1 MLTVANNGAQEVRNL
16 PVRPVRPTRP
26 LSAEYPLKVR
36 GLLDLP
42 SLAGSEVLA
51 GAAGLDQLVSRIN
64 VMEVPDILPWV
75 KPHELL
81 LTTGFPLRDA
91 ETGRPFEADAL
102 VELIHGLAEREVAAF
117 GIKAGRYLDELP
129 GPVLA
134 AADRLAFPILRLPHE
149 VAFDD
154 VMSDVFTQL
163 VDRQAWALDVA
174 DRLHR
179 ALTAIVLGGGDQPQI
194 AEEFAALFGAAV
206 LICTLDGRV
215 QTMAG
220 DETEVAALHELDMF
234 DSSGRFR
241 IESTRIGLQ
250 PAPGAATASVTS
262 GQLAV
267 AAVAAGGTD
276 LARIAA
282 YRREGGLDS
291 VTVQALERAAT
302 VTALAITK
310 QLAVSAVESKF
321 RGDFLRDALFG
332 NAGTPA
338 RVVDH
343 CRQLGWDVD
352 RPLVVVVAELDPVPD
367 QDPAA
372 VVAPTVA
379 GRSPQERF
387 SAAWQ
392 QVLNARDKAIPVVGF
407 SHEVVSLI
415 PVAAGEEHA
424 VIGEIIMAI
433 RGDRGG
439 GRRSFCAGVSR
450 VVASIEGLPDGY
462 AQARRA
468 VAVGRRMGGPGTVS
482 HFDRLGVYRLL
493 SLVSEG
499 EELRAFAADVLSSL
513 VDDTAEATDLRQT
526 LQALLDSNCNV
537 AETARLLHFHYNTLR
552 YRIAKLERIIG
563 PFTTDAHLRLNVN
576 LALQVLQMRGL

>member
-1 MLTVANNGAQEVRNL
+1 
-16 PVRPVRPTRP
+16 
-26 LSAEYPLKVR
+26 
-36 GLLDLP
+36 
-42 SLAGSEVLA
+42 
-51 GAAGLDQLVSRIN
+51 
-64 VMEVPDILPWV
+64 MEVPDILPWV

-81 LTTGFPLRDA
+81 LTTGFSLQHFDGPNSGP
-91 ETGRPFEADAL
+91 GRPFEANVLIEL
-102 VELIHGLAEREVAAF
+102 VEGLAAHEVAAF
-117 GIKAGRYLDELP
+117 GIKTGRYFDDLP
-129 GPVLA
+129 PSMLA
-134 AADRLAFPILRLPHE
+134 AADRLAFPILRLPAA

-163 VDRQAWALDVA
+163 VDRQAWALDIA

-179 ALTAIVLGGGDQPQI
+179 ALTAIVLGGGDLPQI
-194 AEEFAALFGAAV
+194 AEEFAGLFGAAV

-215 QTMAG
+215 QTLAG
-220 DETEVAALHELDMF
+220 ADDEIAALNDLDMF
-234 DSSGRFR
+234 DGSGRFR
-241 IESTRIGLQ
+241 IESTRLGLQ
-250 PAPGAATASVTS
+250 PAPRAQRPQPAATSASGA

-276 LARIAA
+276 LARIVA

-291 VTVQALERAAT
+291 VTVQAIERAAT
-302 VTALAITK
+302 VTALAMTK

-332 NAGTPA
+332 NAGSA
-338 RVVDH
+338 ALVVEH

-352 RPLVVVVAELDPVPD
+352 RPLVVVVAELDPLAD
-367 QDPAA
+367 QDPVT

-387 SAAWQ
+387 IAAWQ
-392 QVLNARDKAIPVVGF
+392 QVLGSRDKTIPVVGF

-415 PVAAGEEHA
+415 PLPAGGTDSEHVVVAE
-424 VIGEIIMAI
+424 VMAAI
-433 RGDRGG
+433 QGDRGG

-450 VVASIEGLPDGY
+450 VVDSIDGLPDGY
-462 AQARRA
+462 TQARRA

-493 SLVSEG
+493 SLVAES
-499 EELRAFAADVLSSL
+499 EELRAFAADILGRL
-513 VDDTAEATDLRQT
+513 VHETAEATDLRRT

-563 PFTTDAHLRLNVN
+563 PFTTDAHLRLNAN

>member
-1 MLTVANNGAQEVRNL
+1 MVSFANNEVEEARNL
-16 PVRPVRPTRP
+16 PARN
-26 LSAEYPLKVR
+26 EYPLKVR
-36 GLLDLP
+36 ELLDLP

-51 GAAGLDQLVSRIN
+51 GIGGLDLLVTRIN

-91 ETGRPFEADAL
+91 DTGQPFEAAAL
-102 VELIHGLAEREVAAF
+102 VELVEGLADRGVAAL
-117 GIKAGRYLDELP
+117 GVKAGRYLDALP
-129 GPVLA
+129 AQMLA
-134 AADRLAFPILRLPHE
+134 AADRLDFPILRLPKA

-154 VMSDVFTQL
+154 VMSDVFAQL
-163 VDRQAWALDVA
+163 IDRQAWALDVA

-194 AEEFAALFGAAV
+194 AEEFAGLFGAAV

-215 QTMAG
+215 QTIAG
-220 DETEVAALHELDMF
+220 ADDQVAALGALGLF
-234 DSSGRFR
+234 DPSGRFR

-250 PAPGAATASVTS
+250 PAPGPVPGTS
-262 GQLAV
+262 GAPGQLAV

-276 LARIAA
+276 LARIVA
-282 YRREGGLDS
+282 YRSEGGLNS

-302 VTALAITK
+302 VTALAMTK

-321 RGDFLRDALFG
+321 RGDFLRDALSG
-332 NAGTPA
+332 TAGSA
-338 RVVDH
+338 ALVIEH

-352 RPLVVVVAELDPVPD
+352 RPLIVVVAGLDPLAD
-367 QDPAA
+367 QDPST
-372 VVAPTVA
+372 VVAPTVT

-387 SAAWQ
+387 SAAWH
-392 QVLNARDKAIPVVGF
+392 QVLAARDKTIPVVGF
-407 SHEVVSLI
+407 SHDVVSLI
-415 PVAAGEEHA
+415 PAHEGNEHSVVAE
-424 VIGEIIMAI
+424 VIAAI
-433 RGDRGG
+433 QGDRGG

-450 VVASIEGLPDGY
+450 VVDSIDGLPAGY
-462 AQARRA
+462 EQARRA
-468 VAVGRRMGGPGTVS
+468 VAVGRRMGGPGTVA
-482 HFDRLGVYRLL
+482 HFDRLGVYRVL
-493 SLVSEG
+493 SLVSDG
-499 EELRAFAADVLSSL
+499 DELRAFAADVLNSL
-513 VDDTAEATDLRQT
+513 IDDTAEATDLRHT

-552 YRIAKLERIIG
+552 YRIAKLERIVG

>member
-1 MLTVANNGAQEVRNL
+1 MLTVANNMDREVRNL
-16 PVRPVRPTRP
+16 PMR
-26 LSAEYPLKVR
+26 AEYPLKVR
-36 GLLDLP
+36 EVLDLP

-51 GAAGLDQLVSRIN
+51 GAGGLDLLVTRVN

-75 KPHELL
+75 KSHELL
-81 LTTGFPLRDA
+81 LTTGFPLQHFDGAGRSEGPVTADDA
-91 ETGRPFEADAL
+91 GAL
-102 VELIHGLAEREVAAF
+102 VELVEGLAAAEIAAF

-129 GPVLA
+129 PAMLA
-134 AADRLAFPILRLPHE
+134 AADRLALPILRLPHA

-154 VMSDVFTQL
+154 VMSDVFTHL

-179 ALTAIVLGGGDQPQI
+179 ALTAIVLGGGDLPQI
-194 AEEFAALFGAAV
+194 AEEFAGLFGAAV

-215 QTMAG
+215 QTEAG
-220 DETEVAALHELDMF
+220 TDDEISALHEIDMF
-234 DSSGRFR
+234 DPSGRFL
-241 IESTRIGLQ
+241 IESTRVGLQ
-250 PAPGAATASVTS
+250 PVPGPRGSSA

-276 LARIAA
+276 LARIVA
-282 YRREGGLDS
+282 YRREGGLDT
-291 VTVQALERAAT
+291 VTVQAIERAAT
-302 VTALAITK
+302 VTALAMTK

-332 NAGTPA
+332 NAGPSA
-338 RVVDH
+338 LVVEH

-352 RPLVVVVAELDPVPD
+352 RPLVVVVAELDPLAD
-367 QDPAA
+367 QESVT

-387 SAAWQ
+387 TAAWQ
-392 QVLNARDKAIPVVGF
+392 QVLGARDRAIPVVGF
-407 SHEVVSLI
+407 SHEVVSLL
-415 PVAAGEEHA
+415 PLRPGEEQSVVA
-424 VIGEIIMAI
+424 DVIMAI
-433 RGDRGG
+433 QGDRGG

-450 VVASIEGLPDGY
+450 VLTSIDGLPDAY

-493 SLVSEG
+493 SLVSDG
-499 EELRAFAADVLSSL
+499 SELSAFARDVLASL
-513 VDDTAEATDLRQT
+513 VEDTAEARDLRQT
-526 LQALLDSNCNV
+526 LQALLDNNCNV
-537 AETARLLHFHYNTLR
+537 AETARVLHFHYNTLR
-552 YRIAKLERIIG
+552 YRIAKLERLIG
-563 PFTTDAHLRLNVN
+563 PFTTDAHLRLNAN